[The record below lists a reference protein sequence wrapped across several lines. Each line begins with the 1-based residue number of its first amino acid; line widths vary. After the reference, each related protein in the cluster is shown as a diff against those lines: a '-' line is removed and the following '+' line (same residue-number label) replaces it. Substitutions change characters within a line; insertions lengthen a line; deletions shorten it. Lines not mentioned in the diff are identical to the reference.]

1 MQKRSIKRAAERAV
15 ELIELCLP
23 RVFRGPS
30 RGRTLCH
37 GVRSEKHSSDM
48 RVKVREKK

>member
-1 MQKRSIKRAAERAV
+1 MRKINIKRATDRDM

-37 GVRSEKHSSDM
+37 GVRVGQFISDM
-48 RVKVREKK
+48 RVKVRENK